1 MRKYYYMTINSF
13 EIILCTEVHKTFI
26 YVNSV
31 QRFNNKTLLFKF
43 LILNIFFKF
52 VFEIILP
59 F

>member
-1 MRKYYYMTINSF
+1 MTINSF